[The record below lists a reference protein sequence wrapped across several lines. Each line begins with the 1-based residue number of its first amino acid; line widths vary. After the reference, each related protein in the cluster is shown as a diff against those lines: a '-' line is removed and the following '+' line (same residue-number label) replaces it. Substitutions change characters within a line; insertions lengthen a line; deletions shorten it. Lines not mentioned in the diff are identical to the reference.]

1 MGEYHSSKK
10 QKAIEKGFHLM
21 NKNEAKMLLQ
31 LKIKTGLTKEE
42 ILNVKEYRVMLSEA
56 QDAGEKRLSYH
67 DGCEKRKKR
76 ILKSITKRLKLAK
89 EHPLVVA
96 EFREQLKNRYIC

>member
-21 NKNEAKMLLQ
+21 NKNEAKMLRH
-31 LKIKTGLTKEE
+31 LKIKTGLTKEQ
-42 ILNVKEYRVMLSEA
+42 ILEVKEYRVMLSEA
-56 QDAGEKRLSYH
+56 QDAGEKRLSYNQ
-67 DGCEKRKKR
+67 GIEKRKKR

-96 EFREQLKNRYIC
+96 EFRAELQKKYIF